1 MRDKE
6 MMKRL
11 LLALC
16 LMAAPLCAREDFF
29 YAGVEGGFVTGLSQA
44 TLKRNVGSAFNSI
57 GSNPSPRV
65 GFEVGGSVG
74 YKLPCLWRTE
84 VAYAFH
90 RQSYDWTLNNNLNID
105 AVFNAKLQTHLLMW
119 NNYLHLRDIYRC
131 PQSISSIDP
140 YLSCGIGGAWNTLK
154 DTIEYQSNSLE
165 LATLDSRTTSQFAFS
180 LGVGFLAYSSQMWI
194 VDTFFRATYIG
205 EVRTPGTRNF
215 TLVPGSQPV
224 GPYRFENN
232 WIGTFGVS
240 LKFGCRR

>member
-1 MRDKE
+1 MRHKQI
-6 MMKRL
+6 MKRL

-16 LMAAPLCAREDFF
+16 LIAAPLCAREDFF
-29 YAGVEGGFVTGLSQA
+29 YAGVEGGLVTGLSQA
-44 TLKRNVGSAFNSI
+44 TLKRNTGSVFADVATNAI
-57 GSNPSPRV
+57 PRA
-65 GFEVGGSVG
+65 GFEVGASFG

-90 RQSYDWTLNNNLNID
+90 RQSYEWIIIATTPG
-105 AVFNAKLQTHLLMW
+105 AGFNAKLQSHLLMW

-131 PQSISSIDP
+131 PQSISNIDP
-140 YLSCGIGGAWNTLK
+140 YLSGGIGAAWNTFK
-154 DTIEYQSNSLE
+154 EASEYQANSIE
-165 LATLDSRTTSQFAFS
+165 IATFDSRTTSQFAFS

-194 VDTFFRATYIG
+194 IDTFFRATYIG

-215 TLVPGSQPV
+215 TLVSGTQPV
-224 GPYRFENN
+224 GAYRFENN